1 VVLTDRC
8 ASRPTLAGRALRLAL
23 TPTPPVWPETPP
35 KGSLGSAPRRV
46 PKVAPRGARRQHCYP
61 QIAVAQLSPV
71 RRVINTTE
79 PTEQHKRR
87 EDPPEFT
94 RHSRFERLDDRLKCA
109 MGEHLKHPYS
119 WTASATFSARA

>member
-1 VVLTDRC
+1 VREPACIGRPGAQACFD
-8 ASRPTLAGRALRLAL
+8 ADSSRVARDAAEREPMG
-23 TPTPPVWPETPP
+23 PP
-35 KGSLGSAPRRV
+35 LGECRRWHQEEH
-46 PKVAPRGARRQHCYP
+46 ADNTAIHR
-61 QIAVAQLSPV
+61 IAVAQLSPV